1 MKKKTESCQLV
12 VNSLFRHITWVKN
25 ICRSLHFKGKWC
37 LIFPCSCS
45 FSSPNVFPLL
55 TSRFGRKSTLLAS
68 YIMTIVFGFSSA
80 FANSYILFAVLR
92 FLTGVGLTGMSINS
106 IVLSKLTSSQYQ
118 LKKVTMTSHV
128 LCSQI
133 VYPPPNGHKVCNWKF
148 KIWEMCNV
156 RLSKQLLLNSP
167 KNVKKLPKGWY
178 SGGMKR
184 NNITQNTNISL
195 KKTFQNKQKEI
206 PFLKNNISVTN
217 MSEKNNK
224 TTFHIT

>member
-1 MKKKTESCQLV
+1 M
-12 VNSLFRHITWVKN
+12 VNFRFRHITWVIN

-45 FSSPNVFPLL
+45 FSSPNAFPLL

-206 PFLKNNISVTN
+206 PFLKNNISVPN